1 MSGCVR
7 QMARIIA
14 AGVVALTANT
24 AGAEVEIRFDV
35 IGPKA
40 EDRDFVR
47 ALRAASPVITTRAED
62 TLETDEL
69 LAAARS
75 EYAALIA
82 ALYARGHYGPVVHV
96 LVDGREAASIAPLD
110 APAQIDTLQVT
121 VDPGPRF
128 RFSQTEVAPLTRQT
142 ELPEGFRPG
151 AAAESGQVTA
161 AVQAGIAGWR
171 DEGHAKADV
180 ASRSFTA
187 DHRAKTLAA
196 RVALNPGPR
205 LRFGPLTV
213 VGHERMRE
221 GRIHKI
227 AGLPEGEVFSPDDL
241 ERSAERLRRTGVFR
255 SVALTESE
263 TIQPPDLL
271 PITAT
276 LVEEKPRRYSF
287 GAEIASFEG
296 LNLTGSWLHRNLLGG
311 AERLELTG
319 EVNNIG
325 TQTGGTDY
333 ILGVTLDRPAT
344 FTPDTTAGVKASVA
358 RLNEEDY
365 TADMATFG
373 LNLSHW
379 FNERLTGTLGIAYD
393 YTDGRDVAGA
403 FTYRQLSLP
412 VGAVWDSRNDKLD
425 ATEGLY
431 LQGEVKPFQGFGTTG
446 SGVRMVLD
454 ARAYRTFGEARPVTL
469 ALRGQVGS
477 VMGASLL
484 GTPRGDLFY
493 SGGGGTVRGQPYQ
506 SLGVP
511 IRRGVTDFKIGGQAF
526 LAASAEI
533 RVKATSTIGVVG
545 FADIGRVDPQDF
557 FDGGDWHAGA
567 GLGLRY
573 HTGFGPIRLDVAAPV
588 GGNTGDGVQ
597 FYIGIGQAF

>member
-1 MSGCVR
+1 MSGPFR

-14 AGVVALTANT
+14 AGVVALTANA
-24 AGAEVEIRFDV
+24 AGAEVEIHFSV

-40 EDRDFVR
+40 EDREFVR
-47 ALRAASPVITTRAED
+47 TLRAASPVITTRAEG
-62 TLETDEL
+62 TLEADEL

-75 EYAALIA
+75 EYAALIG
-82 ALYARGHYGPVVHV
+82 ALYARGYYGPVIHV
-96 LVDGREAASIAPLD
+96 LVDGREAAAIAPLD
-110 APAQIDTLQVT
+110 APAAIDKVHVT

-128 RFSQTEVAPLTRQT
+128 QFSQVEVAPLTRNT
-142 ELPEGFRPG
+142 ELPEGFRAG
-151 AAAESGQVTA
+151 APAESGQVTA

-171 DEGHAKADV
+171 DVGHAKAR
-180 ASRSFTA
+180 AAERSFTA
-187 DHRAKTLAA
+187 DHRTQTLAA
-196 RVALNPGPR
+196 RVTLEPGPR
-205 LRFGPLTV
+205 LRFGPLIV
-213 VGHERMRE
+213 EGHERMRL

-227 AGLPEGEVFSPDDL
+227 AGLPEGEVFNPDDL

-296 LNLTGSWLHRNLLGG
+296 LDLSGSWLHRNLLGG

-319 EVNNIG
+319 EVTNIG

-333 ILGVTLDRPAT
+333 VLGVTLDRPAT
-344 FTPDTTAGVKASVA
+344 FTPDTTAGFAAAIA
-358 RLNEEDY
+358 RLDEEDY
-365 TADMATFG
+365 QAEMATVG

-379 FNERLTGTLGIAYD
+379 FNERLTGTLGIEYD
-393 YTDGRDVAGA
+393 YADGRDDAGA

-412 VGAVWDSRNDKLD
+412 VGAVWDSRDDKLD
-425 ATEGLY
+425 ATAGVY

-484 GTPRGDLFY
+484 GTPRDDLFY

-511 IRRGVTDFKIGGQAF
+511 IRRSATDYQIGGQAF

-533 RVKATSTIGVVG
+533 RVKTTSTIGLVG
-545 FADIGRVDPQDF
+545 FADVGRVDPVDF

-573 HTGFGPIRLDVAAPV
+573 HTGFGPIRLDVAAPI
-588 GGNTGDGVQ
+588 GGDTGDGVQ